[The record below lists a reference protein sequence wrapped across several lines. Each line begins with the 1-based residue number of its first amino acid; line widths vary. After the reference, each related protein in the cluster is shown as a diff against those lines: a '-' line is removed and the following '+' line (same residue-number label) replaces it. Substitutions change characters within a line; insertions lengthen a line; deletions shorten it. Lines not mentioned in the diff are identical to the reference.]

1 MPQEADST
9 LIILSSAPVEVQVA
23 SALQSAAQA
32 LGHAGGCSIVQLAEI
47 ADLKRFVFECDPWS
61 VIVIDEASLDAV
73 RSAFS
78 FEADAF
84 ACDVP
89 AQAFGY
95 AFVAV
100 PGFAECLG
108 DEGAKR
114 VAWQRM
120 KAARH
125 PGNPLG

>member
-9 LIILSSAPVEVQVA
+9 LIILSSEPVEVQVA

-32 LGHAGGCSIVQLAEI
+32 LGHAGGCSIVQLADV
-47 ADLKRFVFECDPWS
+47 ADLKRFVFERDPWS
-61 VIVIDEASLDAV
+61 VIVIDEPSVDAV

-78 FEADAF
+78 FESSAFSVDA
-84 ACDVP
+84 P

-95 AFVAV
+95 VFVAV

-114 VAWQRM
+114 AAWRRM
-120 KAARH
+120 KTARH
-125 PGNPLG
+125 PSNPLG